1 MSIFYG
7 ESPISIRLCYKN
19 FHKGCEKRKKNENL
33 SLKEFKHGKQNFET
47 IIKELNMYAIAIS
60 T

>member
-19 FHKGCEKRKKNENL
+19 FHRGCEKRKKNENL
-33 SLKEFKHGKQNFET
+33 SLKEFKCRKQNFET